1 MARTSI
7 MRNIK
12 KIAKKNMNR
21 KEAYELGITRLTE
34 AGIEEAKSDTL
45 LLMDGICHVTRN
57 DILLHGEEVLEDN
70 LTQAYL
76 EALTKRCERIPV
88 QYITGVQNFMGLD
101 FVVNENVLIPRFDT
115 EILVE
120 EVMKHLHDGF
130 SILDMCTGSGCILL
144 SLLHYSNDCV
154 GVGVD
159 VSEGALSVA
168 KQNCEKLGLNASLL
182 QSDLFTNVSGKYD
195 IIVSNPPYIRSD
207 VIPTLMEEVKG
218 HEPMLA
224 LDGMADGL
232 YFYRKIIEESQNY
245 LNGGGMLFFEI
256 GYDQGEDVSHL
267 MEETGYKDV
276 RVVKDYAGLDRV
288 VFGRNIEMLHN
299 MRRGKNV

>member
-1 MARTSI
+1 M
-7 MRNIK
+7 K
-12 KIAKKNMNR
+12 R

-45 LLMDGICHVTRN
+45 LLLDGICHVTRN
-57 DILLHGEEVLEDN
+57 DILLHGEEVLDED
-70 LTQAYL
+70 LVQAFK
-76 EALTKRCERIPV
+76 EALAKRSERIPV

-101 FVVNENVLIPRFDT
+101 FAVNENVLIPRFDT

-120 EVMKHLHDGF
+120 EVMKNLHDGF

-144 SLLHYSNDCV
+144 SLLHYSNHCT

-159 VSEGALSVA
+159 ISEAALNVA
-168 KQNCEKLGLNASLL
+168 KTNCEKLGLNATFL
-182 QSDLFTNVSGKYD
+182 QSNLFEKVEGTYD
-195 IIVSNPPYIRSD
+195 IIVSNPPYIRSE

-224 LDGMADGL
+224 LDGMEDGL
-232 YFYRKIIEESQNY
+232 YFYRKIVEESKKF

-256 GYDQGEDVSHL
+256 GYDQGEDVSRL
-267 MEETGYKDV
+267 MIEAGFKDV
-276 RVVKDYAGLDRV
+276 CVLKDFAGLDRV
-288 VFGRNIEMLHN
+288 VRGR
-299 MRRGKNV
+299 R

>member
-1 MARTSI
+1 
-7 MRNIK
+7 
-12 KIAKKNMNR
+12 MNR
-21 KEAYELGITRLTE
+21 KEAYEFGIEKLTE
-34 AGIEEAKSDTL
+34 AGIEEARSDTL
-45 LLMDGICHVTRN
+45 LLLDGICHLTRN

-70 LTQAYL
+70 LVQAFM
-76 EALTKRCERIPV
+76 EALSKRCERIPV

-101 FVVNENVLIPRFDT
+101 FMVNEHVLIPRFDT

-120 EVMKHLHDGF
+120 EVMKQLHDGF

-159 VSEGALSVA
+159 VSEGALAVA
-168 KQNCEKLGLNASLL
+168 KQNCEKLGLSASFI

-218 HEPMLA
+218 HEPVLA
-224 LDGMADGL
+224 LDGMEDGL
-232 YFYRKIIEESQNY
+232 YFYRKIIEGSSQY

-256 GYDQGEDVSHL
+256 GYDQGEDVSRL
-267 MEETGYKDV
+267 MEESGYKDV
-276 RVVKDYAGLDRV
+276 QVKKDYAGLDRV
-288 VFGRNIEMLHN
+288 VFGYI
-299 MRRGKNV
+299 

>member
-1 MARTSI
+1 
-7 MRNIK
+7 
-12 KIAKKNMNR
+12 MNR
-21 KEAYELGITRLTE
+21 KEAYEFGIEKLTE
-34 AGIEEAKSDTL
+34 AGIEEAKSDIL
-45 LLMDGICHVTRN
+45 LLLDGICHVTRN

-70 LTQAYL
+70 LVQAFM
-76 EALTKRCERIPV
+76 EALSKRCERIPV

-101 FVVNENVLIPRFDT
+101 FMVNEHVLIPRFDT

-120 EVMKHLHDGF
+120 EVMKQLHDGF

-159 VSEGALSVA
+159 VSEGALAVA
-168 KQNCEKLGLNASLL
+168 KQNCEKLGLSASFI

-218 HEPMLA
+218 HEPVLA
-224 LDGMADGL
+224 LDGMEDGL
-232 YFYRKIIEESQNY
+232 YFYRKIIEESPAY
-245 LNGGGMLFFEI
+245 LNGGGMIFFEI
-256 GYDQGEDVSHL
+256 GYDQGEDVSNL
-267 MEETGYKDV
+267 MEEAGFKDV
-276 RVVKDYAGLDRV
+276 FVVKDYAGLDRV
-288 VFGRNIEMLHN
+288 VLGRM
-299 MRRGKNV
+299 